1 MLNSVET
8 PKVVQFKATNNA
20 KASRNY
26 SQAPMPIGRDSYV
39 KQKEDSKEKWYK
51 AGVIAGVVLAV
62 SFGVQAILS
71 GLTHGATKRMLK
83 AQEQYFL
90 KAAEQTKNGASD
102 ELKALTDVAIKWT
115 KFEGKNK
122 VAPLT
127 SETTS
132 KNVKEELLKL
142 LELSSLSDV
151 KKQLSGAKDRTRLF
165 FLYGESGV
173 GKTYVAKQFAQESGA
188 EYVCIKYG
196 DIGSPY
202 KDAGSMKI
210 LNMFKNVIKDA
221 EANPNKKYVL
231 CVDEIDALVRSVSGM
246 EGAEASKARSSVL
259 TGMDEIVEKCKNV
272 TVIATSNY
280 HPDGSLIDK
289 ASMRRFNKGKI
300 LVPLPDKVQVKALLK
315 MYLKDIGAIKED
327 FYNSREFT
335 SFVDELVSG
344 KYANGEIQ
352 NIAENAADDF
362 AASLVKL
369 TDEEAKKAAFKVD
382 FLRKGKQLVGQAAAV
397 NNRTMQV

>member
-132 KNVKEELLKL
+132 KKVKEELLKL
-142 LELSSLSDV
+142 LDLSSLSDV

-165 FLYGESGV
+165 FLYGE
-173 GKTYVAKQFAQESGA
+173 F
-188 EYVCIKYG
+188 
-196 DIGSPY
+196 
-202 KDAGSMKI
+202 
-210 LNMFKNVIKDA
+210 F
-221 EANPNKKYVL
+221 VL
-231 CVDEIDALVRSVSGM
+231 YML
-246 EGAEASKARSSVL
+246 
-259 TGMDEIVEKCKNV
+259 
-272 TVIATSNY
+272 
-280 HPDGSLIDK
+280 
-289 ASMRRFNKGKI
+289 
-300 LVPLPDKVQVKALLK
+300 
-315 MYLKDIGAIKED
+315 
-327 FYNSREFT
+327 
-335 SFVDELVSG
+335 
-344 KYANGEIQ
+344 
-352 NIAENAADDF
+352 
-362 AASLVKL
+362 
-369 TDEEAKKAAFKVD
+369 
-382 FLRKGKQLVGQAAAV
+382 
-397 NNRTMQV
+397 